1 MDAFEK
7 LNHLGLRNNQDREIM
22 HVAVYCC
29 LQEKQYNPYYG
40 LIVSKFCEMDRKL
53 MVRESQK

>member
-22 HVAVYCC
+22 HVAAHCC
-29 LQEKQYNPYYG
+29 LQEKKYNPYYG
-40 LIVSKFCEMDRKL
+40 YIVSKFCAMDRKL
-53 MVRESQK
+53 MVN